1 MHTGIH
7 YLIFFDGDSSAFHF
21 VIFTNMSLLL
31 SKGRHLRYLSNVQ
44 VRVEGFVLKV
54 SDEESEQY
62 FHSRS
67 REIQI
72 APALGEQVLAL
83 LFNPEFSLV
92 LDQHKIFN

>member
-1 MHTGIH
+1 M
-7 YLIFFDGDSSAFHF
+7 
-21 VIFTNMSLLL
+21 
-31 SKGRHLRYLSNVQ
+31 
-44 VRVEGFVLKV
+44 EGYVLKV

-83 LFNPEFSLV
+83 LFNPEFSLIMG
-92 LDQHKIFN
+92 QHKIFN